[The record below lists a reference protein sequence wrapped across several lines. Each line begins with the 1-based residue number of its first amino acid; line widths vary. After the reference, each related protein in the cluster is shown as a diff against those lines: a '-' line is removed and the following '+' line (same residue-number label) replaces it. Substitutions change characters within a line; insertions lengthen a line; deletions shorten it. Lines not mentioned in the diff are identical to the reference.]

1 MGNVLEFFSV
11 DNLYK
16 INDWLNTRLG
26 QWLVVMVIISV
37 AVWVSVNI
45 LDEIMKKKNATLIG
59 YLLVFPLS
67 ILRGFGFPNQFYDR
81 NGLLLEIPIKRA
93 TMTIW
98 AEGVVFAFMGIAFYL
113 VWTKYVF
120 TNRVAI
126 FRFIARVVTLGQKK
140 FKK

>member
-1 MGNVLEFFSV
+1 MANLLNMFSV
-11 DNLYK
+11 DNLYRL
-16 INDWLNTRLG
+16 NDWLNTRLG
-26 QWLVVMVIISV
+26 QWLVIMVIVSV
-37 AVWVSVNI
+37 TVWVSVNI
-45 LDEIMKKKNATLIG
+45 LDEILKKKHATLIG

-67 ILRGFGFPNQFYDR
+67 ILRGFGFPYQFYNR
-81 NGLLLEIPIKRA
+81 QGALLEIPIRKA

-113 VWTKYVF
+113 MWNKYVF
-120 TNRVAI
+120 TNRMAI